1 MKFSS
6 APAEEVT
13 INLTPLIDI
22 IFLLLIFFM
31 VSTTFNRETSL
42 EIALPEA
49 HNEAAHPSVQQDLSL
64 VINAQGQYQLYLIDG
79 DSSAP
84 IQPQDADQLV
94 AALRQRPRSASSPT
108 LVIRADAQTS
118 HQAVILALDAARRAG
133 IARVTF
139 AAQISQR

>member
-6 APAEEVT
+6 APAEEVS

-22 IFLLLIFFM
+22 VFLLLIFFM
-31 VSTTFNRETSL
+31 VSTTFNRETNL

-49 HNEAAHPSVQQDLSL
+49 RSEAEHSLAQQDISL
-64 VINAQGQYQLYLIDG
+64 VINAQGHYQLYPIDG
-79 DSSAP
+79 DSGAP
-84 IQPQDADQLV
+84 IQPRDADEL
-94 AALRQRPRSASSPT
+94 ASALGRLPRSASNPT

-133 IARVTF
+133 LARVTF
-139 AAQISQR
+139 AAQVSQ

>member
-6 APAEEVT
+6 APVEEVS

-22 IFLLLIFFM
+22 VFLLLIFFM
-31 VSTTFNRETSL
+31 VSTTFNRETNL

-49 HNEAAHPSVQQDLSL
+49 RSEAAHPSVQQDLSL
-64 VINAQGQYQLYLIDG
+64 VINAQGQYQLYPIDG

-84 IQPQDADQLV
+84 IQPQDADEL
-94 AALRQRPRSASSPT
+94 ATALEQRPKSSSNPT

-139 AAQISQR
+139 AAQISQ

>member
-6 APAEEVT
+6 APAEEVS

-22 IFLLLIFFM
+22 VFLLLIFFM
-31 VSTTFNRETSL
+31 VSTTFNRETNL

-49 HNEAAHPSVQQDLSL
+49 RSEAEHSLAQQDISL
-64 VINAQGQYQLYLIDG
+64 VINAQGHYQLYPIGG
-79 DSSAP
+79 DSGAP
-84 IQPQDADQLV
+84 TQPRDADEL
-94 AALRQRPRSASSPT
+94 ALALGRLPRSASNPT

-133 IARVTF
+133 LARVTF
-139 AAQISQR
+139 AAQVSQ

>member
-1 MKFSS
+1 MKFST

-22 IFLLLIFFM
+22 VFLLLIFFM

-49 HNEAAHPSVQQDLSL
+49 HNEAAHPSAQQDLSL

-84 IQPQDADQLV
+84 IQPQDADQL
-94 AALRQRPRSASSPT
+94 ATALGQRPKSSSNPT

>member
-22 IFLLLIFFM
+22 VFLLLIFFM
-31 VSTTFNRETSL
+31 VSTTFNRETNL

-49 HNEAAHPSVQQDLSL
+49 RSEAARPLAQQDISL
-64 VINAQGQYQLYLIDG
+64 VINAQGHYQLYLIDG

-84 IQPQDADQLV
+84 IQPQDADQL
-94 AALRQRPRSASSPT
+94 ATALGQRSRSASSPT